1 MDLYQA
7 PNRIHNFRVSFY
19 PGKHKIELRDKK
31 SYEHDWSYTIGL
43 ESYSKGPV
51 LNKPRAHKSIR
62 ADYRKLVSVH
72 ENVIIDYNN
81 SEDGVRQN
89 FLITNP
95 PKGQEKLVL
104 HLSINLLNLSP
115 QLNEGGTII
124 EFYSVMNGD
133 RVATYSDLNVFDNN
147 GVKLNSSFVQ
157 SENGEFFIVV
167 DDSNAAYP
175 VLVDPLSRGDSVSG
189 SSNSEFGF
197 SITSVTGSGGD
208 DKGILIGAPKYDGG
222 QTNEGS
228 VYYFLDLNL
237 VGDIVGSTA
246 AWSYESNS
254 AYALLGYDVCGK
266 GDFNDD
272 DDYDIAVGAPGYSSD
287 TGRVYLWEADSHF
300 ASSPVTIDGSVSNGK
315 FGWSVSASG
324 DVDNDGYDDLLL
336 GAPLENGTNYYLGTA
351 YLFDGQS
358 SGLVDTYSSWS
369 YTAPDDTTNGY
380 GIFGAEVAIV
390 ASINNDSYGDVVVG
404 APDYNSN
411 EGLVRVFN
419 GSSSGPSSSVSQ
431 TLYGGSGSPRFG
443 FSISGGGSVNN
454 DSYNDIVIGAPQYS
468 NGQSNEGGIFV
479 FHGSTSGLSTS
490 YDWKG
495 ESDQA
500 SAKLGHSVDLRD
512 WDEDTYYDVCAGAP
526 YYDPTSVTNG
536 GRAVVWNGS
545 SSGINSGTNGTG
557 SNEDEN
563 ILGLTSN
570 GNLGYSVTFFIFS
583 LHSGVAVGIPGL
595 DDVAL
600 YD

>member
-1 MDLYQA
+1 M
-7 PNRIHNFRVSFY
+7 
-19 PGKHKIELRDKK
+19 
-31 SYEHDWSYTIGL
+31 
-43 ESYSKGPV
+43 
-51 LNKPRAHKSIR
+51 
-62 ADYRKLVSVH
+62 
-72 ENVIIDYNN
+72 
-81 SEDGVRQN
+81 
-89 FLITNP
+89 
-95 PKGQEKLVL
+95 
-104 HLSINLLNLSP
+104 
-115 QLNEGGTII
+115 
-124 EFYSVMNGD
+124 
-133 RVATYSDLNVFDNN
+133 
-147 GVKLNSSFVQ
+147 
-157 SENGEFFIVV
+157 
-167 DDSNAAYP
+167 
-175 VLVDPLSRGDSVSG
+175 
-189 SSNSEFGF
+189 
-197 SITSVTGSGGD
+197 
-208 DKGILIGAPKYDGG
+208 
-222 QTNEGS
+222 
-228 VYYFLDLNL
+228 
-237 VGDIVGSTA
+237 
-246 AWSYESNS
+246 
-254 AYALLGYDVCGK
+254 
-266 GDFNDD
+266 
-272 DDYDIAVGAPGYSSD
+272 
-287 TGRVYLWEADSHF
+287 
-300 ASSPVTIDGSVSNGK
+300 
-315 FGWSVSASG
+315 
-324 DVDNDGYDDLLL
+324 
-336 GAPLENGTNYYLGTA
+336 ENGTNYYLGTA

-390 ASINNDSYGDVVVG
+390 ASINNDSYDDVVVG

-419 GSSSGPSSSVSQ
+419 GSSSGPSLSVSQ